1 MSYFSC
7 QQSLSADAQKM
18 RVWSSRRLRSFSAEC
33 RDILY
38 RVLNGVYGSSRSGT
52 YGPRPSKPRGA
63 VKCRSVLGLLEK
75 LECFLYRKADHTG
88 AWHNIQSALA
98 DNNDIGLH
106 CMHAAIILH
115 AQGKEKEALVYLEKA
130 LPRNGAPGLYK
141 KAMELKKKWASCMK
155 NQVVGLEEKK
165 EGAPGK
171 KPGAPLGFGKRF
183 FPV

>member
-1 MSYFSC
+1 M
-7 QQSLSADAQKM
+7 
-18 RVWSSRRLRSFSAEC
+18 
-33 RDILY
+33 
-38 RVLNGVYGSSRSGT
+38 
-52 YGPRPSKPRGA
+52 
-63 VKCRSVLGLLEK
+63 LEK

-88 AWHNIQSALA
+88 AWQNIQSALA